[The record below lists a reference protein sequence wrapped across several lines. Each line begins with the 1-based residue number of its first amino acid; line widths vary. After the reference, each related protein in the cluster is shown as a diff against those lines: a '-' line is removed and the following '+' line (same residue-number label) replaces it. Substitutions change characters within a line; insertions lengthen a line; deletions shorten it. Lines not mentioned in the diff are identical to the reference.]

1 MENASKNAGEMIGR
15 LQLQY
20 NRGRQAAITN
30 ELVDIITGSLPYAY
44 ERLHSDGALQVPA
57 RSEGVNG
64 RPRTDIEPHVPEL
77 ARRPANTHSFPFMF
91 RSRSPKPFPRTHS
104 RLCRRTSYVIRCVGR
119 LL

>member
-30 ELVDIITGSLPYAY
+30 ELVDIITGSSPSAY
-44 ERLHSDGALQVPA
+44 DMLHSDGAPQVPA

-77 ARRPANTHSFPFMF
+77 ARQPANTHSFPFMF
-91 RSRSPKPFPRTHS
+91 RSRPAQRFSPELTPACPD
-104 RLCRRTSYVIRCVGR
+104 GR
-119 LL
+119 LT